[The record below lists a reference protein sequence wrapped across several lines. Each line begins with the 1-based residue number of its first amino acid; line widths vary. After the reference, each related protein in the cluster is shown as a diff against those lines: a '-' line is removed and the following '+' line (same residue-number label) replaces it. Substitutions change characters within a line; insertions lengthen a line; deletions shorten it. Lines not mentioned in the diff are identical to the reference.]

1 MKPAGGT
8 RKIPKRVVV
17 LVQARLQSQRFPGK
31 VLKKIGGL
39 TAIEHIHA
47 RVSAAHFVDG
57 LVFAIPHTPA
67 DKALKSFLLEK
78 EFEFFEGPESDVL
91 DRYGQAAEASRADT
105 IVRVTGDCPLVDPL
119 VIDEAIERFMVRP
132 MDYLRTSEKWPDGLD
147 VEVFSNEALQRARRE
162 ATLGTDREHVTRFFR
177 ESGSFSCDEFD
188 PDPALPPVR
197 LTLDYTEDLEVLERF
212 IGLMQAGKPL
222 GAELNRVYK
231 EFPEVFNPN
240 AKYSRNEGASMG
252 AGEKL
257 YARAKKVI
265 PGGTMLLSKRP
276 EMHSPS
282 SWPSYFERAQGC
294 QIWDLDGEE
303 YLDVGWMGV
312 GTNILG
318 YANPQVDDAVRRVI
332 DKGNLSTLNAAEEVY
347 LAEKLCELH
356 PWAEMVRFTRS
367 GGEAGA
373 VAVRIARAAAGKSHI
388 AFCGYHGW
396 HDWYLSANLSSDD
409 ALDGH
414 LLPGL
419 NPLGVPPELKGTS
432 TPFEY
437 NNLDS
442 LKEVLS
448 SHNSGVIYMEVERST
463 SPKPGFLEG
472 VRKLADEYG
481 AVLVF
486 DECTSGFRSVLGGEH
501 LKHEVLPD
509 IAVFGKTLGNGYA
522 INAIIGTQ
530 AVMDHAQQTFIS
542 STFWTER
549 IGVTAGL
556 ASLKEMDTTNAPQVV
571 HNKGNKLRESLL
583 GIAESHGLS
592 MTIAGLP
599 ALTTFTIAGAT
610 PTELR
615 TLITSEL
622 LKKKMLGAN
631 AIYLSLAHDDDVI
644 ARYLVEIDRIL
655 SDHRE
660 HFLNG
665 SIAEV
670 LTDGTIQQGFARL
683 A

>member
-1 MKPAGGT
+1 MKPAGTT
-8 RKIPKRVVV
+8 RKAIGRVVV

-31 VLKKIGGL
+31 VLKKIGSL

-47 RVSAAHFVDG
+47 RVCQSQHIDDVIFV
-57 LVFAIPHTPA
+57 IPLTPA
-67 DKALKSFLLEK
+67 DIALKSFLLERG
-78 EFEFFEGPESDVL
+78 FTFFEGPEFDVL
-91 DRYGQAAEASRADT
+91 ERYGQAAEVSQADT
-105 IVRVTGDCPLVDPL
+105 IVRITGDCPLADPQL
-119 VIDEAIERFMVRP
+119 IDEAIERFMSKP
-132 MDYLRTSEKWPDGLD
+132 LDYLRTSEKWPDGLD
-147 VEVFSNEALQRARRE
+147 VEVFSNLALQRARRE
-162 ATLGTDREHVTRFFR
+162 SILDSDREHVTKFFR
-177 ESGSFSCDEFD
+177 DSGLFAWEEFN
-188 PDPALPPVR
+188 PSPVLPLVR
-197 LTLDYTEDLEVLERF
+197 LTLDYAEDLVVIERF
-212 IGLMQAGKPL
+212 LGLLQSGQSL
-222 GAELNRVYK
+222 RAELNRIYQN
-231 EFPEVFNPN
+231 FPEVFFPN
-240 AKYSRNEGASMG
+240 AKYSRNEGATMG
-252 AGEKL
+252 SGEKL
-257 YARAKKVI
+257 YSRAKMVI

-276 EMHSPS
+276 EMHAPS
-282 SWPSYFERAQGC
+282 NWPSYFEKAQGC
-294 QIWDLDGEE
+294 RIWDLDGKD

-318 YANPQVDDAVRRVI
+318 YANPQVDNAVRKVI
-332 DKGNLSTLNAAEEVY
+332 DKGNLSTLNAPEEVY

-396 HDWYLSANLSSDD
+396 HDWYLSANLSSDN
-409 ALDGH
+409 ALEGH

-419 NPLGVPPELKGTS
+419 NPLGVPPELEGTS

-437 NNLDS
+437 NDLDS
-442 LKEVLS
+442 LKKVLS
-448 SHNSGVIYMEVERST
+448 SHNTGVIYMEVERST
-463 SPKPGFLEG
+463 PPKPGFLEG
-472 VRKLADEYG
+472 VRKLADQHG

-501 LKHEVLPD
+501 LKHQVFPD

-522 INAIIGTQ
+522 INAIVGTGE
-530 AVMDHAQQTFIS
+530 VMNHAQRTFIS

-556 ASLKEMDTTNAPQVV
+556 ASLAEMDSTNAPQVI
-571 HNKGNKLRESLL
+571 HEKGNKLRESLL
-583 GIAESHGLS
+583 GIAQSHGLS

-599 ALTTFTIAGAT
+599 ALTTFSIAGAS

-622 LKKKMLGAN
+622 LKKKILGAN
-631 AIYLSLAHDDDVI
+631 AIYLSLAHDDEVI
-644 ARYLVEIDRIL
+644 ARYLAEIDRIL

-660 HFLNG
+660 HFQNG
-665 SIAEV
+665 SIGEV
-670 LTDGTIQQGFARL
+670 LTGGTIQQGFARL

>member
-1 MKPAGGT
+1 MNEEDEKSETPQRT
-8 RKIPKRVVV
+8 VI
-17 LVQARLQSQRFPGK
+17 LVQARLGSQRFPEK
-31 VLKKIGGL
+31 VLQTIGGL
-39 TAIEHIHA
+39 TVIEHIYTRASQA
-47 RVSAAHFVDG
+47 RFVDE
-57 LVFAIPHTPA
+57 VFFVIPETSSDA
-67 DKALKSFLLEK
+67 ALKSFLLEK
-78 EFEFFEGPESDVL
+78 GLKFFEGPESDVL
-91 DRYGQAAEASRADT
+91 ERFGLAARAARAQI
-105 IVRVTGDCPLVDPL
+105 IVRITGDCPLVDSS
-119 VIDEAIERFMVRP
+119 VVDEAIRQFKATSL
-132 MDYLRTSEKWPDGLD
+132 DYLRTSEKWPDGLD
-147 VEVFSNEALQRARRE
+147 VEVFSNEALQRAQKE
-162 ATLGTDREHVTRFFR
+162 ATLDSDREHVTRFFR
-177 ESGSFSCDEFD
+177 ESGSFSWGEFD
-188 PDPALPPVR
+188 PDPALPDVR
-197 LTLDYTEDLEVLERF
+197 LTLDYTEDLVVIQRF
-212 IGLMQAGKPL
+212 MDLTQAGRPFV
-222 GAELNRVYK
+222 AELNRIYK
-231 EFPEVFNPN
+231 EFPEVFYPN
-240 AKYSRNEGASMG
+240 AKYSRNEGAAMS

-257 YARAKKVI
+257 YSRAKKVI

-282 SWPSYFERAQGC
+282 NWPSYFESARGC

-318 YANPQVDDAVRRVI
+318 YANPYVDEAVRRVI
-332 DKGNLSTLNAAEEVY
+332 NKGNLSTLNAPEEVF

-396 HDWYLSANLSSDD
+396 HDWYLSANLSDNS

-419 NPLGVPPELKGTS
+419 SPLGVPPELRGTS

-442 LKEVLS
+442 LRQVLS
-448 SHNSGVIYMEVERST
+448 SHNTGVIYMEVERST
-463 SPKPGFLEG
+463 PPKPGFLEG
-472 VRKLADEYG
+472 VRKLANEFG

-501 LKHEVLPD
+501 LNHKVSPD

-522 INAIIGTQ
+522 INAIIGTR

-556 ASLKEMDTTNAPQVV
+556 ASLEEMNSTRAPQVI
-571 HNKGNKLRESLL
+571 HEKGIKLRKRLL
-583 GIAESHGLS
+583 EISESHGLS

-599 ALTTFTIAGAT
+599 ALTTFTIEGAT
-610 PTELR
+610 VWELR

-622 LKKKMLGAN
+622 LKQKMLGAN
-631 AIYLSLAHDDDVI
+631 AIYLSLAHSDDII
-644 ARYLVEIDRIL
+644 ARLLEQISRIL
-655 SDHRE
+655 GDHRD

-665 SIAEV
+665 SLSKV
-670 LTDGTIQQGFARL
+670 LTQGTVQKGFGRL

>member
-8 RKIPKRVVV
+8 SKIPKRVVV

-47 RVSAAHFVDG
+47 RVSQGQHIDDV
-57 LVFAIPHTPA
+57 VFAIPHTRA
-67 DKALKSFLLEK
+67 GNALKSFLLEK
-78 EFEFFEGPESDVL
+78 GFKFFEGPESDVL
-91 DRYGQAAEASRADT
+91 DRYGQAAEASQADT
-105 IVRVTGDCPLVDPL
+105 VVRITGDCPLVDPR
-119 VIDEAIERFMVRP
+119 VIDEAIERFMGAQL
-132 MDYLRTSEKWPDGLD
+132 DYLRTSERWPDGLD
-147 VEVFSNEALQRARRE
+147 VEVFSREALQRACKE
-162 ATLGTDREHVTRFFR
+162 ATRDSDREHVTTFLR
-177 ESGSFSCDEFD
+177 ESGSFSWDEFD
-188 PDPALPPVR
+188 PDPALPSVR
-197 LTLDYTEDLEVLERF
+197 LTLDYSEDLIVLERF
-212 IGLMQAGKPL
+212 IGLMEVGKPF
-222 GAELNRVYK
+222 GAELNRIHK
-231 EFPEVFNPN
+231 EFPEVFYPN
-240 AKYSRNEGASMG
+240 TKYSRNEGADMS

-257 YARAKKVI
+257 YSRAKKVI

-282 SWPSYFERAQGC
+282 NWPSYFERAQGC

-318 YANPQVDDAVRRVI
+318 YGNPYVDDAVRGVI
-332 DKGNLSTLNAAEEVY
+332 DKGNLSTLNAPEEVY

-373 VAVRIARAAAGKSHI
+373 MAVRIARAAAGKSHI

-396 HDWYLSANLSSDD
+396 HDWYLSANLSSNS

-419 NPLGVPPELKGTS
+419 NPLGVPPELRGTS

-448 SHNSGVIYMEVERST
+448 SHNTGVIYMEVERST
-463 SPKPGFLEG
+463 PPEPGFLEG

-501 LKHEVLPD
+501 LQHQVLPD

-522 INAIIGTQ
+522 INAIIGTR

-556 ASLKEMDTTNAPQVV
+556 ASLEEMDSTNAPQVV
-571 HNKGNKLRESLL
+571 HEKGNKLRKSLL
-583 GIAESHGLS
+583 GIAESLGLS
-592 MTIAGLP
+592 ITIAGLP
-599 ALTTFTIAGAT
+599 ALTTFTVAGAT

-622 LKKKMLGAN
+622 LKKKLLGAN

-644 ARYLVEIDRIL
+644 ARYLTEIDCIL

-670 LTDGTIQQGFARL
+670 LTDGTVQQGFARL